1 MSLRYRTPAIV
12 SGPVLATLKEMRYAT
27 PNQIAARLDRFT
39 LKQVQKA
46 LSNMA
51 RKGIVCN
58 SGATRVEGI
67 SGAAPSTYWMAGDE
81 APADLIAEPIKEREL
96 TDRELWRRKRERHG
110 PRYAS
115 VWHYAQGVAVQSRRV
130 SSVWD
135 LGSAHGIST
144 RESA

>member
-1 MSLRYRTPAIV
+1 MTLRGRPQVAV

-27 PNQIAARLDRFT
+27 PNQITAKLKTFT

-51 RKGIVCN
+51 RKGIVRN

-67 SGAAPSTYWMAGDE
+67 SGAAPSTYWMASDE

-96 TDRELWRRKRERHG
+96 TDQELWKRKRERHG

-135 LGSAHGIST
+135 LGSANGIST